1 MTTYFVKTSLKS
13 HFKNA
18 LMVCN
23 STSRFDLLQTD
34 VNPAVKSHAVSIL
47 EQLKEIVKAWT
58 ERSVRLEECRA
69 NQLRKIQIMNEG
81 YDDDKVI
88 TFYLSTFKLHI

>member
-1 MTTYFVKTSLKS
+1 
-13 HFKNA
+13 
-18 LMVCN
+18 MVCN

-47 EQLKEIVKAWT
+47 EQLKEIVKAWS

-88 TFYLSTFKLHI
+88 RSFFLHIQATPIRETSTI